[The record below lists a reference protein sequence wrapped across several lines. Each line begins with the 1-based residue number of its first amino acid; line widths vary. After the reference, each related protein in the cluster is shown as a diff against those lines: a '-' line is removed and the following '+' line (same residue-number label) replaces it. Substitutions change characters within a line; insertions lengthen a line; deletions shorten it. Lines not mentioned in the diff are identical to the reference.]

1 MSRKVQSV
9 KIPKPKAVANLRFA
23 DLSPDE
29 FDGLILSQGIQVNI
43 FTTSFCPNVKSVDGA
58 EHQIDCSLCNGEGFL
73 DVNPYKTVA
82 LFTSNELK
90 KLQFQEGYIDGSEA
104 TISLLSG
111 VELQYFYLIELLDFT
126 NPFFQRIKRSKSK
139 IDVLKYNAVSVN
151 FIVDSD
157 GKEYFE
163 DNDFYINSNGNVR
176 WRDDKS
182 PAEDKIYTINY
193 QMPIRFRTIQSM
205 NVNRFGRHQKGLD
218 HIKIVKLNERWI
230 IQKEYLIDKKDHKG
244 SMLDKNLVEGK
255 NDTNPYKD

>member
-29 FDGLILSQGIQVNI
+29 FDGLILSQGIQVNV

-90 KLQFQEGYIDGSEA
+90 KLQFQEGYIDGSKA

-111 VELQYFYLIELLDFT
+111 VELQYFYL
-126 NPFFQRIKRSKSK
+126 S
-139 IDVLKYNAVSVN
+139 
-151 FIVDSD
+151 
-157 GKEYFE
+157 
-163 DNDFYINSNGNVR
+163 
-176 WRDDKS
+176 
-182 PAEDKIYTINY
+182 
-193 QMPIRFRTIQSM
+193 
-205 NVNRFGRHQKGLD
+205 
-218 HIKIVKLNERWI
+218 
-230 IQKEYLIDKKDHKG
+230 
-244 SMLDKNLVEGK
+244 
-255 NDTNPYKD
+255 